1 MNHYTIE
8 DVELIRKK
16 SGISYEEAVNLLEYH
31 NGNMTKAFIDLE
43 KNGKIDDNRAKAVKS
58 NHMSDFDKKKTMNFL
73 QKMYG
78 MRLIVKKDEHFIVNL
93 SLLFSIPFFLI
104 FNKAIL
110 PCLALVFILGYRIK
124 IDKNYSGFGNY
135 KLEKMVKNAAQ
146 NAKETFSDFAVNV
159 TVSHEKTSEKDTK
172 EKSYY
177 QPFEDD
183 TAPVDYSSPAPQ
195 AQSTPVVVHCDKD
208 GDFEINTDSDG
219 YTNVT
224 IG

>member
-1 MNHYTIE
+1 MEHYTIE

-31 NGNMTKAFIDLE
+31 NGNMTKAFVDLE
-43 KNGKIDDNRAKAVKS
+43 KNGKIDNNREKTFKS
-58 NHMSDFDKKKTMNFL
+58 NHLNDFNKKKTMNFL

-93 SLLFSIPFFLI
+93 SLLFTIPFFLV

-110 PCLALVFILGYRIK
+110 PCLVLVFILGYRIK
-124 IDKNYSGFGNY
+124 VDKNYNGFGNY

-146 NAKETFSDFAVNV
+146 NAKETFNDFAVNI
-159 TVSHEKTSEKDTK
+159 TVSHEKAHEKETK

-177 QPFEDD
+177 QPTEDD
-183 TAPVDYSSPAPQ
+183 NAPVNYSSPAPQ
-195 AQSTPVVVHCDKD
+195 AHSTPVVVHCDKD
-208 GDFEINTDSDG
+208 GVLEVNTDSDG